1 MLVKS
6 VLPQKNA
13 LLIVSFHLKDQ
24 FCTRFLSQHIHM
36 NDKKT
41 KTTNIMTKK
50 ITALLTMLV
59 CFVSL
64 AWSQQV
70 ASTPTTELTTGFY
83 VIKTMSDKTN
93 NGDAYVYGDTSNK

>member
-1 MLVKS
+1 
-6 VLPQKNA
+6 
-13 LLIVSFHLKDQ
+13 
-24 FCTRFLSQHIHM
+24 M
-36 NDKKT
+36 NDK

-70 ASTPTTELTTGFY
+70 A
-83 VIKTMSDKTN
+83 
-93 NGDAYVYGDTSNK
+93 